1 MKRAFSFSSSLQTL
15 TPRRLVEQ
23 QQQNDDDDSCLMD
36 LETIKP
42 YTRLSDVNKE
52 DIIFLNMDDSRPSKK
67 NNAEAHDGAQRMIDE
82 IYVKERPFVNCP
94 SIALNTHLVTDIAPR
109 FDWETFVAIPKHI
122 VNRLS
127 LSLSEWIYVFELDC
141 HKTQN
146 VRLYHLGRIK
156 ASSVL
161 KKHAGTIKP
170 GLMSEFE
177 SWLIRRSDLGFIDE
191 QTEKGSDEIATMEI
205 DSNTTMMTQ
214 VEEET
219 SVYSLPPAPPP
230 PPPAPALYFYDF
242 STEPPQSAHKEFLT
256 RVSIKDIVWRRIDML
271 ITTFPESYDCL
282 FSSLEERK
290 MGDCISTH
298 FLMMICCRLPIL
310 VKWYCGAEESFL
322 QNQGIDSEQPINQ
335 LVDTMDKLAARINLL
350 RERDKELD
358 SPIIK
363 RFVAETLDYLSK
375 HVAFEYIL

>member
-1 MKRAFSFSSSLQTL
+1 MKRAFSFASSLQTL
-15 TPRRLVEQ
+15 SPRRLD
-23 QQQNDDDDSCLMD
+23 QQNDDNDSCFMD

-42 YTRLSDVNKE
+42 YTRLSDVRE
-52 DIIFLNMDDSRPSKK
+52 GDIIFLDMDDSRPSKK
-67 NNAEAHDGAQRMIDE
+67 NKAEAHDGAQRIIDE
-82 IYVKERPFVNCP
+82 VYVKERPFINCP
-94 SIALNTHLVTDIAPR
+94 SIALNTHLVTDVAPR
-109 FDWETFVAIPKHI
+109 FDWEAFVAIPKHI
-122 VNRLS
+122 VKS
-127 LSLSEWIYVFELDC
+127 LPLSEWIYVFELDC

-146 VRLYHLGRIK
+146 VRLYYLGRIK
-156 ASSVL
+156 LSSVL

-177 SWLIRRSDLGFIDE
+177 SWLVRRTDLVFIDE
-191 QTEKGSDEIATMEI
+191 QAINGNDEMASMEI
-205 DSNTTMMTQ
+205 DSNTTIMAQ
-214 VEEET
+214 EEEEEEEEEKEET
-219 SVYSLPPAPPP
+219 SVYSLPPPLP
-230 PPPAPALYFYDF
+230 PALYFYDF
-242 STEPPQSAHKEFLT
+242 STEPPQSAHKDFLT
-256 RVSIKDIVWRRIDML
+256 RVSIKDLVWRRIDML

-335 LVDTMDKLAARINLL
+335 LVDTMDKLVARINLL